1 MESITEVIQNGI
13 RPLVTIKV
21 LGRLIS
27 FSNIFFA
34 MFLASFLFF
43 LLFFFLG
50 RSLKSGRPNRTAYF
64 GELLYMM
71 LRNFVKSKIPGNSDS
86 IIPFIG
92 TLFGY
97 LLICNLLGILSPLG
111 RMGLHWIV
119 SPTIDLSVTLGAA
132 VTGIVFVHAK
142 GIQKKGFKH
151 YVAHYFHPYW
161 FMFPVNVV
169 EEIVKPLSLS
179 IRLFGNIFGE
189 HVVYEITFYLVSFA
203 VPVIVI
209 VLAFFTGLIQAYV
222 FSLLILVYLVQMLG
236 ISEVEKGS
244 HS

>member
-1 MESITEVIQNGI
+1 
-13 RPLVTIKV
+13 
-21 LGRLIS
+21 
-27 FSNIFFA
+27 
-34 MFLASFLFF
+34 
-43 LLFFFLG
+43 
-50 RSLKSGRPNRTAYF
+50 
-64 GELLYMM
+64 
-71 LRNFVKSKIPGNSDS
+71 
-86 IIPFIG
+86 
-92 TLFGY
+92 
-97 LLICNLLGILSPLG
+97 
-111 RMGLHWIV
+111 MGLHWIV
-119 SPTIDLSVTLGAA
+119 SPTIDLSVTLAAA
-132 VTGIVFVHAK
+132 VCGVVFVHSK

-151 YVAHYFHPYW
+151 YVAHYFQPYW